1 MSSLPLSSD
10 LCVFTEESFSAWSP
24 PQVFENTRATEFAH
38 DQVPRF
44 GKPKDVL
51 LFVIG
56 SEDERKE
63 YLLGLLSSS
72 IAIFSLLL
80 VWTSLLV
87 YFQRAGPERYGWLSG
102 RRVMPPNR
110 KTEKATDDAGLEL
123 VENHNQDNNARRQ
136 EVPIDSGNRR
146 MKGLPGPQLVE
157 EGDRRDNKQQYDEE
171 LDVGNHQTHDGQTQ
185 REQHF
190 MKALVAFAAF
200 CIILSSIMMNVKG

>member
-1 MSSLPLSSD
+1 
-10 LCVFTEESFSAWSP
+10 
-24 PQVFENTRATEFAH
+24 
-38 DQVPRF
+38 
-44 GKPKDVL
+44 

-63 YLLGLLSSS
+63 YLRGLLGSAF
-72 IAIFSLLL
+72 AIFAIFL
-80 VWTSLLV
+80 VWTCLLI

-110 KTEKATDDAGLEL
+110 KNEKETDDAGLEL

-136 EVPIDSGNRR
+136 EVSIDSSNRIQ
-146 MKGLPGPQLVE
+146 GLQGPQLVE